1 MHNTVLYQG
10 CLLLN
15 LPLGLAHSA
24 VNKQVDHAIKPFR
37 MGLTLL
43 YKMQVVN
50 LPLILYFCAASLL
63 SSTHGFTHSPLPINF
78 SPLSS
83 NRPAMACAARDLKLN
98 ICASQDNYLS
108 SSQMR
113 RITDVVSTDYLSV
126 VKCCKTTNHYSLVVI
141 GGKSTTEVKDFG
153 SRSESKEEI

>member
-1 MHNTVLYQG
+1 M
-10 CLLLN
+10 
-15 LPLGLAHSA
+15 
-24 VNKQVDHAIKPFR
+24 NKQVDHAITPFR

-83 NRPAMACAARDLKLN
+83 NRPAMACAVRDLKLN

-141 GGKSTTEVKDFG
+141 GGKSTTEVTSKDFV
-153 SRSESKEEI
+153 SRFESKEEI